1 MEKNRIPIFEKGKI
15 LDKGMLDELKNLN
28 LDYVNTLYFSKSDG
42 VIYGIDPEVKESK
55 IIINPGLIK
64 YNSELFKIL
73 TKKEIEIPLEDGE
86 YKYFLQKID
95 KTLSDKFLE
104 LHFEL
109 KLFRN
114 EEKEA
119 NGFEIFRILR
129 REGANLKEPIQIV
142 GIEKEYNT
150 LNLIDLK
157 ISTLSGSNLSSKLL
171 KLYAQDMLK
180 NKKLDTYE
188 RVICMYIL
196 NSNHEREFILKYL
209 NISSEANNLE
219 IYKALEERYLNLE
232 DNDKV
237 EKNMEKNTRKMLV
250 D

>member
-15 LDKGMLDELKNLN
+15 LDKDMLDELKNLN

-42 VIYGIDPEVKESK
+42 VIYGIDSEVKENK

-64 YNSELFKIL
+64 YNGELFKIL

-95 KTLSDKFLE
+95 KTLNDKFLE

-109 KLFRN
+109 KLFRD

-129 REGANLKEPIQIV
+129 REGANLKEPIKII

-150 LNLIDLK
+150 LNLINLK

-171 KLYAQDMLK
+171 KLYAQNMLK

-209 NISSEANNLE
+209 NIPSEANNLE

-232 DNDKV
+232 DNDKG

>member
-15 LDKGMLDELKNLN
+15 LDKDMLDELKNLN

-42 VIYGIDPEVKESK
+42 VIYGIDPEVEENKV
-55 IIINPGLIK
+55 IINPGLIK
-64 YNSELFKIL
+64 YNGELFKIL
-73 TKKEIEIPLEDGE
+73 IKKEIEIPLEDGE
-86 YKYFLQKID
+86 YKYFLQKVD
-95 KTLSDKFLE
+95 KILNDKFLE

-109 KLFRN
+109 KLFKN
-114 EEKEA
+114 EEKEV

-129 REGANLKEPIQIV
+129 REGADLKEPVQIV

-150 LNLIDLK
+150 LNLINLK
-157 ISTLSGSNLSSKLL
+157 ISTLSGANLNCKLL
-171 KLYAQDMLK
+171 KLYAQNMLK

-188 RVICMYIL
+188 RIICMYIL

-209 NISSEANNLE
+209 NISSEVNNLE
-219 IYKALEERYLNLE
+219 IYKALEEKYLNLE
-232 DNDKV
+232 DNDKI

>member
-15 LDKGMLDELKNLN
+15 LDKDMLDELKNLN
-28 LDYVNTLYFSKSDG
+28 LDYVNTLYFSKSNG
-42 VIYGIDPEVKESK
+42 VVYGIDPEVKENK

-64 YNSELFKIL
+64 YNGELFKIL

-95 KTLSDKFLE
+95 KTLNDKFLE

-109 KLFRN
+109 KLFRD

-129 REGANLKEPIQIV
+129 REGANLKEPIKII

-150 LNLIDLK
+150 LNLINLK

-171 KLYAQDMLK
+171 KLYAQNMLK

>member
-15 LDKGMLDELKNLN
+15 LDKDMLDELKNLN
-28 LDYVNTLYFSKSDG
+28 LNYVNTLYFSKSDG
-42 VIYGIDPEVKESK
+42 VIYGIDPKVKENK

-64 YNSELFKIL
+64 YNGELFKIL

-95 KTLSDKFLE
+95 KTLNDKFLE

-109 KLFRN
+109 KLFRD

-129 REGANLKEPIQIV
+129 REGANLKEPIKIV

-150 LNLIDLK
+150 LNLINLK

-171 KLYAQDMLK
+171 KLYAQNMLK

>member
-15 LDKGMLDELKNLN
+15 LDKDMLDELKNLN

-42 VIYGIDPEVKESK
+42 VIYGIDPEVKENK

-64 YNSELFKIL
+64 YNGELFKIL
-73 TKKEIEIPLEDGE
+73 TKKEIEIPLEDGG
-86 YKYFLQKID
+86 YKYFLQKVD
-95 KTLSDKFLE
+95 KTLNDKFLE
-104 LHFEL
+104 LNFKL

-129 REGANLKEPIQIV
+129 REGADLKEPIQIV
-142 GIEKEYNT
+142 GVGKEYNT
-150 LNLIDLK
+150 LNLINLK
-157 ISTLSGSNLSSKLL
+157 ISTLSGTNLSSKLL
-171 KLYAQDMLK
+171 KLYAQNMLK

-188 RVICMYIL
+188 RIICMYIL

-209 NISSEANNLE
+209 NISSKANNLE

-232 DNDKV
+232 NNNKI